1 MIFAFDTHY
10 NNNKAHTVCMG
21 FENWTDKEATLELS
35 EDLEVPD
42 EYVSGEFYKRELPC
56 IMSILTQIKL
66 QKEDIIVVD
75 GFVVLDDRGK
85 LGLGGHLYEEL
96 NRQVPIIGVAKS
108 NFATL
113 NTLKREVYRG
123 DSKRPLYITSLGI
136 DLDKATAYVQS
147 MHGAYRIP
155 DILKKL
161 DQKTKFLI

>member
-1 MIFAFDTHY
+1 
-10 NNNKAHTVCMG
+10 MG
-21 FENWTDKEATLELS
+21 FENWTDKEATLELN

-75 GFVVLDDRGK
+75 GFVVLDDGGK

-113 NTLKREVYRG
+113 DALKREVLRG

-136 DLDKATAYVQS
+136 NLDKAAQYIQN
-147 MHGAYRIP
+147 MYGEYRIP

>member
-10 NNNKAHTVCMG
+10 HENKAHTVCMG
-21 FENWTDKEATLELS
+21 FENWTDKEATLELT
-35 EDLEVPD
+35 ENLEVPD
-42 EYVSGEFYKRELPC
+42 EYIPGEFYRRELPC
-56 IMSILTQIKL
+56 IMSLLSKVSL
-66 QKEDIIVVD
+66 QSEDVIIID
-75 GFVVLDDRGK
+75 GFVVLDDTAK

-96 NRQVPIIGVAKS
+96 NRLVPIIGVAKS

-136 DLDKATAYVQS
+136 DLDQATAYVQS
-147 MHGAYRIP
+147 MYGAYRIP